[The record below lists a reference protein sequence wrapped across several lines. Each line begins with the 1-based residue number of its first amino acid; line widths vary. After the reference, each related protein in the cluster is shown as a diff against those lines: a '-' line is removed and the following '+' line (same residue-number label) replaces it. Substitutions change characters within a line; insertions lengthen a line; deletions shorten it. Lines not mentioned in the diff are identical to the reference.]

1 MFFLTRRNT
10 KNRWPLKEADGSL
23 KSPALMHFMDKRT
36 PYRQNQPTNVPRDLI
51 SSVASG
57 KMKQSTASI
66 SGPKFHGNETATGR
80 SRNCAL
86 PAAADQ
92 WNLFHLQFF
101 FSALFGECRSGNKHS
116 GGAVN
121 QSVGVSRRTKKPSE
135 LFPKQKKNRESPVSS
150 LADKL
155 VPQHRPLGGLD
166 RLTDVVIAVKDTVQ
180 QPDPEGGRLWSLAP
194 IASTCS
200 GGRPA
205 ER

>member
-1 MFFLTRRNT
+1 MAMKQQPDVPGTAHFQ
-10 KNRWPLKEADGSL
+10 PL
-23 KSPALMHFMDKRT
+23 
-36 PYRQNQPTNVPRDLI
+36 PTNGI
-51 SSVASG
+51 C
-57 KMKQSTASI
+57 SI
-66 SGPKFHGNETATGR
+66 CN
-80 SRNCAL
+80 
-86 PAAADQ
+86 
-92 WNLFHLQFF
+92 F

-180 QPDPEGGRLWSLAP
+180 QPDPEGGRL
-194 IASTCS
+194 
-200 GGRPA
+200 
-205 ER
+205 